1 MIEVSI
7 VTPTYNRREFIP
19 ALIQIYRSQTFSKE
33 KMEWIILDDGR
44 DKVGDLFEEAARTI
58 PNIRYLTHDEKL
70 RIGAKRNMLNKEAKG
85 AIIIAMDDDDFY
97 PPDRV
102 AHVVKEFKNNPKID
116 LAGSSEMHLWYMDTQ
131 KVHTVGPYHSRHATN
146 GTMAWRKSYSDI
158 HRYNEFVTHGEESS
172 FLDAYKHPMIQL
184 TPKKTILVICHDSN
198 TFDKMK
204 MREEQRAQATQATQA
219 TQAMQALQ
227 SKQAMHSFAMRDSSF
242 SLEHWVKDPSLREFY
257 YNLKHKKRD

>member
-1 MIEVSI
+1 
-7 VTPTYNRREFIP
+7 
-19 ALIQIYRSQTFSKE
+19 
-33 KMEWIILDDGR
+33 MEWIILDDGR
-44 DKVGDLFEEAARTI
+44 DKVGDLFTEAAKTI
-58 PNIRYLTHDEKL
+58 PNLRYVTHEEKL
-70 RIGAKRNMLNKEAKG
+70 RIGAKRNLLNKEANG

-102 AHVVKEFKNNPKID
+102 THVVKEFKSNPKIE

-146 GTMAWRKSYSDI
+146 GTMAWRKSYSDT

-172 FLDAYKHPMIQL
+172 FLEEYRHPMIQL

-204 MREEQRAQATQATQA
+204 MREEQKAQQQAQQQA
-219 TQAMQALQ
+219 PQVSQAHP
-227 SKQAMHSFAMRDSSF
+227 SAMRESSF

-257 YNLKHKKRD
+257 YNLKHRNRD

>member
-19 ALIQIYRSQTFSKE
+19 ALIQIYRSQTFPKE

-44 DKVGDLFEEAARTI
+44 DKVGDLFAEAAKTI
-58 PNIRYLTHDEKL
+58 PNLRYLTHEEKL
-70 RIGAKRNMLNKEAKG
+70 RIGAKRNQLNKEAKG

-102 AHVVKEFKNNPKID
+102 VHVVKEFKSNPNIE

-131 KVHTVGPYHSRHATN
+131 KVHTVGPYHQRHATN
-146 GTMAWRKSYSDI
+146 GTMAWRKSYSDT

-172 FLDAYKHPMIQL
+172 FLEEYRHPMIQL

-204 MREEQRAQATQATQA
+204 MREEQQMQSIQQATQAKAQV
-219 TQAMQALQ
+219 
-227 SKQAMHSFAMRDSSF
+227 SHSSAMRESSF

-257 YNLKHKKRD
+257 YNLKHRNRD